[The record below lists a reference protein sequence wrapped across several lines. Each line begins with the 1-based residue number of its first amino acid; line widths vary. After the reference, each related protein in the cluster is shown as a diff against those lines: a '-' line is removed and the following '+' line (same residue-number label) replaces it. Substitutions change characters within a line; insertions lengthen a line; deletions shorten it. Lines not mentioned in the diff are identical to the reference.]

1 MAERGLGSPAAGLRA
16 LSVLLGVFLLFM
28 GISKFSWLTDTSVLA
43 SRFTEWRD
51 AGPPAA
57 RWYLETFAIPG
68 MPLFARVVPLAELAS
83 GIALIL
89 GFWTRLAAGL
99 ALFMVLN
106 FHFAS
111 DVLLHY
117 AYLTN
122 AYGLPVLSG
131 LVALVIGGRN
141 LPLSASK

>member
-1 MAERGLGSPAAGLRA
+1 MAERGLGPATGLRA
-16 LSVLLGVFLLFM
+16 LALLLGVFMLFM
-28 GISKFSWLTDTSVLA
+28 GISKFSWLTDTTVIA

-57 RWYLETFAIPG
+57 RWYLETLAIPG
-68 MPLFARVVPLAELAS
+68 LPLFARVVPLAELAT
-83 GIALIL
+83 GLALIL

-99 ALFMVLN
+99 ALFMILN

-111 DVLLHY
+111 DVLFHY

-122 AYGLPVLSG
+122 GFGLPVVSG
-131 LVALVIGGRN
+131 LLALAIGAKK
-141 LPLSASK
+141 LPFSLSK

>member
-1 MAERGLGSPAAGLRA
+1 MAERGLGPAAGLRA
-16 LSVLLGVFLLFM
+16 LSLLLGVFMLFM
-28 GISKFSWLTDTSVLA
+28 GINKFGWLTDTSVLA

-57 RWYLETFAIPG
+57 RWYLETLAIPG
-68 MPLFARVVPLAELAS
+68 MPLFARIVPLAEVAC
-83 GIALIL
+83 GVALML

-99 ALFMVLN
+99 ALVMVLN

-111 DVLLHY
+111 DVLFHY

-122 AYGLPVLSG
+122 GFGLPVVGG
-131 LVALVIGGRN
+131 LLALTLGAKN
-141 LPLSASK
+141 LPFSLSK

>member
-1 MAERGLGSPAAGLRA
+1 MAERGLGPATGLRVLA
-16 LSVLLGVFLLFM
+16 VLLGVFMLFM
-28 GISKFSWLTDTSVLA
+28 GIGKFSWLTDTSVLA

-57 RWYLETFAIPG
+57 RWYLETLAIPG
-68 MPLFARVVPLAELAS
+68 MPLFARVVPLAEMAT

-111 DVLLHY
+111 DVLMHY

-122 AYGLPVLSG
+122 GFGLPVLSG
-131 LVALVIGGRN
+131 LIALTIGGKK
-141 LPLSASK
+141 LPWSLSK

>member
-1 MAERGLGSPAAGLRA
+1 MADRGLGSPAAGLRV
-16 LSVLLGVFLLFM
+16 LSVMLGVFMLFM
-28 GISKFSWLTDTSVLA
+28 GIGKVSWFMDTSVLA
-43 SRFTEWRD
+43 SRVTEWRD
-51 AGPPAA
+51 AGPAAA

-122 AYGLPVLSG
+122 GFGLPVLS
-131 LVALVIGGRN
+131 ALAALMIGGRN
-141 LPLSASK
+141 LPFSLSK

>member
-1 MAERGLGSPAAGLRA
+1 MAERGLGPATGLRA
-16 LSVLLGVFLLFM
+16 LALLLGVFMLFM
-28 GISKFSWLTDTSVLA
+28 GLSKFSWLTDTTVIA

-57 RWYLETFAIPG
+57 RWYLETLAIPG
-68 MPLFARVVPLAELAS
+68 LPLFARVVPLAELAT
-83 GIALIL
+83 GLALIL

-99 ALFMVLN
+99 ALFMILN

-111 DVLLHY
+111 DVLFHY

-122 AYGLPVLSG
+122 GFGLPVVSG
-131 LVALVIGGRN
+131 LLALAIGAKK
-141 LPLSASK
+141 LPFSLSK